1 MQKILLSYYTIFT
14 YIKNKNS
21 TEKANLQSAAV
32 KTMINLV
39 ADLGMI
45 SYTMIIVCFSS
56 IVSSYFQSVI
66 LIYSA
71 IFCFYYIETVIA
83 NDLLNV
89 ICPLNDVTFDILYL
103 R

>member
-1 MQKILLSYYTIFT
+1 MQKNLLSYYTIFT

-45 SYTMIIVCFSS
+45 SYTMIIVCFS
-56 IVSSYFQSVI
+56 
-66 LIYSA
+66 
-71 IFCFYYIETVIA
+71 
-83 NDLLNV
+83 
-89 ICPLNDVTFDILYL
+89 
-103 R
+103 